1 MIKVLL
7 VDDEQFIRQGMR
19 HLVNWEKYGC
29 QIVAEAENGMDAIRI
44 LEESDIDLAFV
55 DIRMPGINFVR
66 PAQFVSADPICNP
79 YRLC

>member
-44 LEESDIDLAFV
+44 LEESDIDLSL
-55 DIRMPGINFVR
+55 IHI
-66 PAQFVSADPICNP
+66 
-79 YRLC
+79 